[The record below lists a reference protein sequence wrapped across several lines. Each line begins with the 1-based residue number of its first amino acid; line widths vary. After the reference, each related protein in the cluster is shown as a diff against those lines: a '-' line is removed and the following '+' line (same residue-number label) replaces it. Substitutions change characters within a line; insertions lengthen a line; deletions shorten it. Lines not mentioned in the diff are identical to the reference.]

1 MIFPLLR
8 GLLALGLLALAPV
21 LQADPT
27 SSPNE
32 GPFRTISEGADPQ
45 LMLEGHDPVAY
56 FTQNAAVKGDPA
68 IVFEHLGVTYRF
80 ASEAN
85 RAQFQRSPGAYM
97 PQFGGYCANGINY
110 AIPGGGGGGPGTWR
124 LYRGK
129 LYVFGGQK
137 ARDHFEMDTELNL
150 ARAHRYWNDELAGA
164 QPQLARL
171 RRMIFRVPHYQTDRA
186 LQEEWEARLAAR
198 TLPVMPGAPQVV
210 PPR

>member
-68 IVFEHLGVTYRF
+68 IVFEHLGVAYRF

-124 LYRGK
+124 LYRG
-129 LYVFGGQK
+129 
-137 ARDHFEMDTELNL
+137 
-150 ARAHRYWNDELAGA
+150 
-164 QPQLARL
+164 
-171 RRMIFRVPHYQTDRA
+171 
-186 LQEEWEARLAAR
+186 
-198 TLPVMPGAPQVV
+198 
-210 PPR
+210 